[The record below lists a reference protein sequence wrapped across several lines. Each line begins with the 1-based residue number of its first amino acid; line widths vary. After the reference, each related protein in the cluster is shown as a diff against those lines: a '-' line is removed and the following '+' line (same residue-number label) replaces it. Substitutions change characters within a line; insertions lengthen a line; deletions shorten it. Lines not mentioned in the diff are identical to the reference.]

1 MSMNNKSIIDNIT
14 NKILYSF
21 PSSKITSGG
30 KEICM
35 KCLYCSDSIKSDH
48 GHMYI
53 HIPQNNDEA
62 FMFFCFKCQV
72 SGIVN
77 SKTLIEWGIYSP
89 EIGSEVDK
97 LVKNASKT
105 NKFKGYNS
113 IHYSFYNN
121 VFNIDLA
128 KQKINYIKDRIGVEL
143 TIEECLRQK
152 IILNL
157 KEVLDYKYNNIE
169 QYTRHPNIVQ
179 SLNDNFVGFL
189 SLDNNFVNLRRI
201 CPEGILYEGIDKRY
215 INYNMHNKQD
225 NTEKMYVMPITLDLT
240 RPQRIQIHIAEGPF
254 DILSIK
260 YNLRRYEEGIF
271 AAITGSGYLGFITHL
286 IIAYEIF
293 FFDIHIYPDN
303 DKHGSDYIMR
313 QIKDFIKPYGANL
326 YIHRNNM
333 IGEKDFGVTPDK
345 ISEVIYNFN

>member
-1 MSMNNKSIIDNIT
+1 MYEFGQQFINFIMSN
-14 NKILYSF
+14 F
-21 PSSKITSGG
+21 PEAKLASGG
-30 KEICM
+30 KEIICR
-35 KCLYCSDSIKSDH
+35 CSACGDSKDITH
-48 GHMYI
+48 GHLYI
-53 HIPQNNDEA
+53 KVPQDKDDPPLYH
-62 FMFFCFKCQV
+62 CFRCQV

-89 EIGSEVDK
+89 EIGSEIDK
-97 LVKNASKT
+97 LVKNASKN

-113 IHYSFYNN
+113 IHYPFYNN
-121 VFNIDLA
+121 VFNINLA
-128 KQKINYIKDRIGVEL
+128 KQKIDYIKDRIGVKL
-143 TIEECLRQK
+143 SIEECLRQK

-201 CPEGILYEGIDKRY
+201 CQEGILYEGIDKRY
-215 INYNMHNKQD
+215 INYNIHNKQD

-271 AAITGSGYLGFITHL
+271 AAITGSGYFGFITHL

>member
-1 MSMNNKSIIDNIT
+1 MYEFGQQFINFIMSN
-14 NKILYSF
+14 F
-21 PSSKITSGG
+21 PEAKLASSG
-30 KEICM
+30 KEIICR
-35 KCLYCSDSIKSDH
+35 CSVCGDSKDITH
-48 GHMYI
+48 GHLYI
-53 HIPQNNDEA
+53 KVPQDKDDPPLYH
-62 FMFFCFKCQV
+62 CFRCQV

-89 EIGSEVDK
+89 EIGSEIDK
-97 LVKNASKT
+97 LVKNSSKN

-113 IHYSFYNN
+113 IHYPFYNN

-128 KQKINYIKDRIGVEL
+128 KQKINYIKDRIGIEL
-143 TIEECLRQK
+143 SIEECFKQK

-157 KEVLDYKYNNIE
+157 KEALDYKYNNIE

-260 YNLRRYEEGIF
+260 YNLRRYDEGIF

-286 IIAYEIF
+286 IISYEIF

-303 DKHGSDYIMR
+303 DKHGSDYVMR

-345 ISEVIYNFN
+345 INEVIYNFN